1 MPSRDLTYV
10 TLVSEARD
18 GPDEHDGMMKMI
30 KFLMNLTLKLGRILL
45 NQIFHLYI

>member
-1 MPSRDLTYV
+1 MSSRDLTYV

-30 KFLMNLTLKLGRILL
+30 KFDDDVGYLVMKVI
-45 NQIFHLYI
+45 QS